1 MRILILGAGATG
13 GYFGGRLL
21 AAGRDVTF
29 LVRPKRADALAR
41 TGLILRS
48 RFGNVELHAPPTV
61 TSATLNEPFDLIML
75 SSKAYDLNAAMDAI
89 APAVGSRTAILPLLN
104 GMRHIDLLKA
114 RFGAEHVLGGWA
126 MISAVLDDEGCINHL
141 NDLHGLIFGELSGE
155 RTARAEAMY
164 AELSGVGFE
173 SHLSDAI
180 LHEMWEKWVFIAS
193 LAGITCVMRAPIG
206 DVVASNGEDFAL
218 GLLDECEA
226 ISAAEGYSTSEAFM
240 ARNRTMLTAP
250 DSPLTASML
259 RDIERGAPIEADQI
273 VGDLLRRGG
282 EHALTSPMLRIAY
295 THLKAYEFRRR
306 SG

>member
-1 MRILILGAGATG
+1 VRILILGAGATG